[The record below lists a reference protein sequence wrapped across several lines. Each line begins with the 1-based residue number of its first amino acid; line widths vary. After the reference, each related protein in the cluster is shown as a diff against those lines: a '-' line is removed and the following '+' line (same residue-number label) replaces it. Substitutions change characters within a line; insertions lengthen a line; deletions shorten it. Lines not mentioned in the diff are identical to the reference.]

1 MEEPKANGRGA
12 RRRRRG
18 REGKTVN
25 HLTREQILGRDDL
38 KREVIE
44 VPEWGG
50 SIVIRELRASEREVF
65 EKRVI
70 QAGGSGP
77 GFAKTLGDLRASLVV
92 KCIIDPAT
100 GERIFDDSDVK
111 ALNEN
116 SATAI
121 ARVFALC
128 SRLSGISSEVV
139 DSVVGESGATSGD
152 GSS

>member
-1 MEEPKANGRGA
+1 MEEPKAGGRE

-18 REGKTVN
+18 KGETVS

-77 GFAKTLGDLRASLVV
+77 GLAKTLGDLRVSLVV
-92 KCIIDPAT
+92 KCIVDPAT
-100 GERIFDDSDVK
+100 GERVFDDSDTK

-121 ARVFALC
+121 ARIFALC

-139 DSVVGESGATSGD
+139 DSVVGESEVTDGG